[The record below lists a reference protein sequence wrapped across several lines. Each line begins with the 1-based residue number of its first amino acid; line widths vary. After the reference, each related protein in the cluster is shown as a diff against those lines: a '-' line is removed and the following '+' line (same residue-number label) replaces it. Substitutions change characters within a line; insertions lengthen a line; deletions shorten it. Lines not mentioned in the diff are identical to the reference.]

1 VVGSEG
7 IEWNWPLSQYNY
19 VFGYPGDGSPSF
31 NGERLIY
38 CHGQSYFG
46 DPFGGLKQINCNQ
59 GHGSSGGPWLDDFDG
74 SWGWADSVV
83 STGTGYFDAQGRFI
97 VTTDIGPYF
106 GNHAFTLWSNV
117 RYL

>member
-1 VVGSEG
+1 
-7 IEWNWPLSQYNY
+7 
-19 VFGYPGDGSPSF
+19 
-31 NGERLIY
+31 
-38 CHGQSYFG
+38 
-46 DPFGGLKQINCNQ
+46 
-59 GHGSSGGPWLDDFDG
+59 
-74 SWGWADSVV
+74 VV